1 MFIITSSLTLFLKEH
16 FSYFFILKINIFFYF
31 FKKEMPEIKK
41 SVKSVDKPTTDAAKP
56 KKRATKKPSTAK
68 KTTAKKTAA
77 KKTTKK
83 K

>member
-16 FSYFFILKINIFFYF
+16 FSHFFILKINIFFYF

-41 SVKSVDKPTTDAAKP
+41 SVDKQTTDAAKP
-56 KKRATKKPSTAK
+56 KKRATKKPSV
-68 KTTAKKTAA
+68 AKKTAA
-77 KKTTKK
+77 KKTPAKKTTKK